1 MAKIK
6 SFAERIADALVEDG
20 LLSPNQIEEL
30 LERQKKEGARLVKLL
45 IDKDRQYVSPDD
57 LAVCMGRVLNVPPIN
72 LARINILPDVV
83 DLVPRETAHNHKL
96 VPVSRLDNR
105 LFLAMADPLNVMAL
119 DDVKRITKLEIF
131 PLIASEKAITDKLN
145 AIDAAKT
152 GSMEDIIQDAQ
163 KRSDAEAESDTIE
176 SVKESRDEV
185 NLDQLAA
192 SSEEAP
198 VIKLANLIVLQ
209 AIKDRASDIHIE
221 PFEKVMRL
229 RYRIDGVLIDAT
241 PPPKQMQL
249 ALASRFKIMSNLDIA
264 ERRLPQDGRMRV
276 KVGGRDF
283 DLRVSVLPTVH
294 GEKIVL
300 RVLDKSNL
308 SASLDKLGLDD
319 GTFKQFKAAID
330 APHGLILVTGPTGSG
345 KTTTLYSALNELNNP
360 TWNIITVED
369 PVEFQIPGINQVPTK
384 KDIGLSFANALR
396 SILRQDPDIIMI
408 GEIRDTETAEIA
420 IEAALTGHQVLST
433 MHCNDAPGAIARLDD
448 MGIAPFLISSSVIL
462 SCAQRLMRRI
472 CSHCKEPVTY
482 PAKMFEDLGIDPV
495 MFDGVQLFRGRGC
508 DRCKNSGYV
517 GRMAIIEAMTITDQ
531 IRKLII
537 SRASTRASRIAWEA
551 PLEPIGYIACAASP
565 RSVTRPKV
573 QRSTGSRSTI
583 GYSKQPA
590 AARTTSGTSSQSKRQ
605 SSNHGRNSS
614 GLPGRFQSSR
624 RHA

>member
-20 LLSPNQIEEL
+20 LLSASQIEEL
-30 LERQKKEGARLVKLL
+30 LERQRKEGARLVKLL
-45 IDKDRQYVSPDD
+45 VDKDKQYVSPDD
-57 LAVCMGRVLNVPPIN
+57 LAVCMGRVLNVSPIN
-72 LARINILPDVV
+72 LARINILPEVV
-83 DLVPRETAHNHKL
+83 ELVPRDMTHNHK
-96 VPVSRLDNR
+96 VIPVSRLENK
-105 LFLAMADPLNVMAL
+105 LFIAMADPLNVLAI
-119 DDVKRITKLEIF
+119 DDVRRITKLEIA
-131 PLIASEKAITDKLN
+131 PLIASEKAITEKLN
-145 AIDAAKT
+145 ALDASKS
-152 GSMEDIIQDAQ
+152 GSMEDIIQDAEK
-163 KRSDAEAESDTIE
+163 KRDADGEADTIE
-176 SVKESRDEV
+176 SVKEAIEEV
-185 NLDQLAA
+185 NLDALAA

-209 AIKDRASDIHIE
+209 AIKDRASDIHLE
-221 PFEKVMRL
+221 PFEKQMRL
-229 RYRIDGVLIDAT
+229 RYRIDGVLLDAT

-276 KVGGRDF
+276 KVSGKDY

-308 SASLDKLGLDD
+308 SASIDKLGLDEN
-319 GTFKQFKAAID
+319 TFKQFKSAID

-360 TWNIITVED
+360 TWNIVTVED

-384 KDIGLSFANALR
+384 KEIGLSFANALR

-472 CSHCKEPVTY
+472 CSHCKEPLTY
-482 PAKMFEDLGIDPV
+482 PPKMFEDLGIDPG
-495 MFDGVQLFRGRGC
+495 MFDGVQLYRGRGC
-508 DRCKNSGYV
+508 DRCKNSGYA
-517 GRMAIIEAMTITDQ
+517 GRMAIIEVMTVSDQ

-537 SRASTRASRIAWEA
+537 ARSSTREMGKLAINQGMRTLRMVALDRARDGIST
-551 PLEPIGYIACAASP
+551 LEQ
-565 RSVTRPKV
+565 VMV
-573 QRSTGSRSTI
+573 
-583 GYSKQPA
+583 
-590 AARTTSGTSSQSKRQ
+590 TTSA
-605 SSNHGRNSS
+605 
-614 GLPGRFQSSR
+614 F
-624 RHA
+624 

>member
-6 SFAERIADALVEDG
+6 SFAERIADVLVEDG
-20 LLSPNQIEEL
+20 LLSANQIEEL

-45 IDKDRQYVSPDD
+45 VDKDKQYVSPDD
-57 LAVCMGRVLNVPPIN
+57 LAVSMGRVLNVSPVN
-72 LARINILPDVV
+72 LARINIAPEVV
-83 DLVPRETAHNHKL
+83 ELVPRETAHNHKV

-105 LFLAMADPLNVMAL
+105 LYLAMADPLNVMAL
-119 DDVKRITKLEIF
+119 DDVKRVTKLEIF

-152 GSMEDIIQDAQ
+152 GSMEDIIEDAK
-163 KRSDAEAESDTIE
+163 KRSDAEAGEGDTIE
-176 SVKESRDEV
+176 SVREAMDEV

-209 AIKDRASDIHIE
+209 AIKDRASDIHLE

-229 RYRIDGVLIDAT
+229 RYRIDGVLLDAT

-276 KVGGRDF
+276 KVSGRDF

-308 SASLDKLGLDD
+308 SASLDKLGLDE
-319 GTFKQFKAAID
+319 GTFRQFKSAID

-360 TWNIITVED
+360 QWNIITVED

-482 PAKMFEDLGIDPV
+482 PAKMYEDLGIDPV
-495 MFDGVQLFRGRGC
+495 VFDGVQLFRGRGC

-537 SRASTRASRIAWEA
+537 SRASTREMAKLAVNQGMHTLRMVALDRAREGIST
-551 PLEPIGYIACAASP
+551 LEQ
-565 RSVTRPKV
+565 VMV
-573 QRSTGSRSTI
+573 
-583 GYSKQPA
+583 
-590 AARTTSGTSSQSKRQ
+590 GTS
-605 SSNHGRNSS
+605 
-614 GLPGRFQSSR
+614 
-624 RHA
+624 AY